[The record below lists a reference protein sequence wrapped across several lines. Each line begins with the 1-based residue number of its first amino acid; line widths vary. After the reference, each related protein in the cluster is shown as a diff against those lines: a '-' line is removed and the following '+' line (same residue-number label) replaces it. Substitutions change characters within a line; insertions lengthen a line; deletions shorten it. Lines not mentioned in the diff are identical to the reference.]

1 MIALIAANAE
11 IAEEVELG
19 RTLLVQGHLNTAQ
32 RVLVKVCREQP
43 EFAEAFRVLGMVLSK
58 RGDDRRAR
66 PLLEYADE
74 LDAQR
79 TREIP
84 AGTDDILSDAETG
97 PTSLAAVAAPQS
109 FPQMRPPALPV
120 VPIVQPA
127 SAANSSAR
135 SYSTSSPLLPT
146 ATPSWPLATPSNA
159 PAPLVGALTL
169 PTVSAPM
176 AQVPRKP
183 RVGRFVALLVFFVA
197 VAGGGFVVHK
207 HYGKLLHYGKIFSF
221 LTTARPKQPSPRE
234 ELDRALAAGSL
245 DLLMRARDVARVALE
260 ASAPD
265 ADALARLG
273 LVNALLV
280 DDYGIEARKDA
291 ESALQ
296 RAESGIEPKQ
306 ERTSIVATARALLAH
321 AAGERAAGKV
331 FADAAIAAVAPETPA
346 LALLASARLGK
357 QAGDAEGSSRALDK
371 AMTVAPDSGL
381 VVVDWAVSRLD
392 GGDPVAARRAL
403 VTLVGRNQGH
413 SLALL
418 VLSDAERALGEPTWS
433 KTFEEACRNDAKI
446 SQRVRALC
454 AVEAA
459 MLARIEGDRAGAA
472 RKARAVA
479 QTTEDAQVLAQ
490 AALVLALLGDID
502 GAASV
507 LEHAG
512 QTTDPSGVA
521 LEWADLAI
529 RLGRGEHV
537 EPALVFDHPAGPER
551 DLVALRAA
559 YVRSGGPGIAEL
571 LKQLPPGIQDIDWDV
586 RAFAALA
593 RDGMP
598 PKAEVTALERRADRG
613 APAVSYVLGLLA
625 IRDKDFR
632 TAARRLEKSL
642 SWHGDACQAAGL
654 YLDAVN
660 NVGRS
665 VTLNKAALRNLH
677 ARNAKCPVPEM

>member
-19 RTLLVQGHLNTAQ
+19 RTLLVQGHLETAQ
-32 RVLVKVCREQP
+32 RVLVKVCRAQP
-43 EFAEAFRVLGMVLSK
+43 EFAEAFRVLSMVLSK
-58 RGDDRRAR
+58 RGDDRRAK

-74 LDAQR
+74 LDSQR

-84 AGTDDILSDAETG
+84 ADAEDVFLDAETG
-97 PTSLAAVAAPQS
+97 PNRLTGETAPPS
-109 FPQMRPPALPV
+109 GSPSRPPALPT
-120 VPIVQPA
+120 
-127 SAANSSAR
+127 SSAP
-135 SYSTSSPLLPT
+135 SLPSLPAPLSTPPVASFPPT
-146 ATPSWPLATPSNA
+146 PSPSWPTITAPQA

-169 PTVSAPM
+169 PTVSAPI
-176 AQVPRKP
+176 AQVAR
-183 RVGRFVALLVFFVA
+183 RSRLGRFVALLVFAAA
-197 VAGGGFVVHK
+197 VAGGGFVAYK
-207 HYGKLLHYGKIFSF
+207 HHGKLWHYSKLLNF
-221 LTTARPKQPSPRE
+221 LTSARPKPLNPRE

-245 DLLMRARDVARVALE
+245 DLLMRARDVARVALDTNT
-260 ASAPD
+260 PD

-273 LVNALLV
+273 LVNAFLV

-291 ESALQ
+291 ETALQ
-296 RAESGIEPKQ
+296 RAETALEPKK

-321 AAGERAAGKV
+321 AAGEGAAGKV
-331 FADAAIAAVAPETPA
+331 FADAAMEAVAPETPA
-346 LALLASARLGK
+346 LALLASARLRK
-357 QAGDAEGSSRALDK
+357 QSGDAEGSSHALDK
-371 AMTVAPDSGL
+371 AMTMAPDSAL
-381 VVVDWAVSRLD
+381 VVVDWAMSRLD

-403 VTLVGRNQGH
+403 VTLVEHNQEH

-418 VLSDAERALGEPTWS
+418 GLADAERALGEPTWS
-433 KTFEEACRNDAKI
+433 KTLERACRNDAKI

-459 MLARIEGDRAGAA
+459 VLARIDGDRAGAV

-479 QTTEDAQVLAQ
+479 QTTDDAQVLAQ

-502 GAASV
+502 GAANV
-507 LEHAG
+507 FEHASK
-512 QTTDPSGVA
+512 TVDPSDVA

-537 EPALVFDHPAGPER
+537 APAPVFEHPAGPER

-559 YVRSGGPGIAEL
+559 YARSAGSGVAEL
-571 LKQLPPGIQDIDWDV
+571 VRQLPPGIQDIDWDI

-598 PKAEVTALERRADRG
+598 PKAEVATLERRADKG
-613 APAVSYVLGLLA
+613 APAISYVLGLLA
-625 IRDKDFR
+625 MRDKDFK
-632 TAARRLEKSL
+632 TAARRLEKAL
-642 SWHGDACQAAGL
+642 SWQGDACQAAGL

-660 NVGRS
+660 NAGRG

>member
-1 MIALIAANAE
+1 
-11 IAEEVELG
+11 
-19 RTLLVQGHLNTAQ
+19 
-32 RVLVKVCREQP
+32 
-43 EFAEAFRVLGMVLSK
+43 
-58 RGDDRRAR
+58 
-66 PLLEYADE
+66 
-74 LDAQR
+74 
-79 TREIP
+79 
-84 AGTDDILSDAETG
+84 
-97 PTSLAAVAAPQS
+97 
-109 FPQMRPPALPV
+109 
-120 VPIVQPA
+120 
-127 SAANSSAR
+127 
-135 SYSTSSPLLPT
+135 
-146 ATPSWPLATPSNA
+146 
-159 PAPLVGALTL
+159 
-169 PTVSAPM
+169 
-176 AQVPRKP
+176 
-183 RVGRFVALLVFFVA
+183 
-197 VAGGGFVVHK
+197 
-207 HYGKLLHYGKIFSF
+207 
-221 LTTARPKQPSPRE
+221 
-234 ELDRALAAGSL
+234 
-245 DLLMRARDVARVALE
+245 
-260 ASAPD
+260 
-265 ADALARLG
+265 
-273 LVNALLV
+273 
-280 DDYGIEARKDA
+280 
-291 ESALQ
+291 
-296 RAESGIEPKQ
+296 
-306 ERTSIVATARALLAH
+306 
-321 AAGERAAGKV
+321 
-331 FADAAIAAVAPETPA
+331 
-346 LALLASARLGK
+346 
-357 QAGDAEGSSRALDK
+357 
-371 AMTVAPDSGL
+371 
-381 VVVDWAVSRLD
+381 
-392 GGDPVAARRAL
+392 
-403 VTLVGRNQGH
+403 
-413 SLALL
+413 
-418 VLSDAERALGEPTWS
+418 
-433 KTFEEACRNDAKI
+433 
-446 SQRVRALC
+446 
-454 AVEAA
+454 